1 MSEEATVS
9 EEATEDSRRTRWR
22 VIGDTPLRRY
32 LRTETSSAQFLLAAT
47 LAALI
52 WANVSRS
59 SYQQLWSTEL
69 SVRLGDYGITQDLTG
84 WINSGLMTFF
94 FFVVGLEC
102 RREFD
107 VGDLRERR
115 RLVMP
120 VVAGVGGMAVAVAL
134 YLAINVGEES
144 AVGWGVAMS
153 TDTAFALGVLAL
165 LGPRASQ
172 RLRAFLLTI
181 VVVDDILALAVIAT
195 VYSENVEIA
204 ALLFSAIVFGLI
216 VLASKARIRHGLF
229 YLALGVVAWVGLYQS
244 GVDPIVI
251 GLAMGLL
258 AYASPASRGDLE
270 RATDL
275 FRLFR
280 EQPTS
285 ELAREA
291 RLGLNA
297 AVSTNERLQNLF
309 HPWTSY
315 VIVPLFALANAGIVI
330 NSDTLSAAVTS
341 PIVIGVVV
349 AYVIGKP
356 VGIVASS
363 WLLSTA
369 TRGRIKAPVGW
380 AAVVGAGTSAGIGF
394 TVSLLIVAHA
404 FEGTDQDQAV
414 LGILVAG
421 LLSAGLTWVVFRL
434 TNLLPPRPRARALL
448 GVAAP
453 LLDLEAPPD
462 PERDH
467 IRGPGNA
474 SVTLVEY
481 GDFECPFCGQAEPE
495 VRALLADHGD
505 IRYVWRHLPLNDVH
519 PRARLAAEAAEAAG
533 AQGKFWEM
541 FDVLMRSQ
549 DALTPRDLVTYAE
562 GLELDTDQFAKDLRE
577 HVYAT
582 HVADD
587 VESAAA
593 SGVAGTPSFFINGQ
607 RHHGAYDLAT
617 LSQAV
622 GVARK
627 RALVDDGRSW

>member
-1 MSEEATVS
+1 VS
-9 EEATEDSRRTRWR
+9 EEATEGSRRTRWR
-22 VIGDTPLRRY
+22 IAGDTPLRRY
-32 LRTETSSAQFLLAAT
+32 LRTETSSAQLLLAAT
-47 LAALI
+47 LVALI
-52 WANVSRS
+52 WANVSLS

-69 SVRLGDYGITQDLTG
+69 SIRLGDFGITQDLTG

-134 YLAINVGEES
+134 YLVFNAGEES
-144 AVGWGVAMS
+144 AHGWGVAMS
-153 TDTAFALGVLAL
+153 TDTAFALGVLAIF
-165 LGPRASQ
+165 GPRVSQ
-172 RLRAFLLTI
+172 RLRSFLLTI
-181 VVVDDILALAVIAT
+181 VVVDDILALLVIAT

-204 ALLFSAIVFGLI
+204 ALLFSAIVFGL
-216 VLASKARIRHGLF
+216 VLVASKAGIRQGLF
-229 YLALGVVAWVGLYQS
+229 YLVLGIVAWVGLYQS

-258 AYASPASRGDLE
+258 TYASPASRGDLE
-270 RATDL
+270 RATNL

-297 AVSTNERLQNLF
+297 AVSPNERLQNLF

-356 VGIVASS
+356 AGIVASS
-363 WLLSTA
+363 WLLSSV
-369 TRGRIKAPVGW
+369 TRGRIKPPVGW
-380 AAVVGAGTSAGIGF
+380 AAVTGAGTSAGIGF
-394 TVSLLIVAHA
+394 TVSLLIAAHA
-404 FEGTDQDQAV
+404 FDGADQDQAI
-414 LGILVAG
+414 LGILIAG
-421 LLSAGLTWVVFRL
+421 LLSACLTWLVFRL
-434 TNLLPPRPRARALL
+434 TDRLSPRARARALL

-453 LLDLEAPPD
+453 MVDLADPPD

-467 IRGPGNA
+467 IRGPADA

-481 GDFECPFCGQAEPE
+481 GDFECPFCGQAEPA
-495 VRALLADHGD
+495 VRELLAEHGD
-505 IRYVWRHLPLNDVH
+505 IRYVWRHLPLSDVH
-519 PRARLAAEAAEAAG
+519 PRAQLAAEAAEAAG

-549 DALTPRDLVTYAE
+549 DALTPRHLVSYAKE
-562 GLELDTDQFAKDLRE
+562 LELDTDRFTTDLTE
-577 HVYAT
+577 HVYAA
-582 HVADD
+582 HIAED
-587 VESAAA
+587 VEGAAT

-627 RALVDDGRSW
+627 RALVDENQ

>member
-1 MSEEATVS
+1 VS
-9 EEATEDSRRTRWR
+9 EEIKDDSHRTRWR
-22 VIGDTPLRRY
+22 IAGDTPLRRY
-32 LRTETSSAQFLLAAT
+32 LQTETSSAQILLAAT
-47 LAALI
+47 VVALV
-52 WANVSRS
+52 WANISLS
-59 SYQQLWSTEL
+59 SYEQIWSTEL
-69 SVRLGDYGITQDLTG
+69 SIRLGQYGITQDLTG

-134 YLAINVGEES
+134 FLVVNAGQDS
-144 AVGWGVAMS
+144 AHGWGVAMS

-165 LGPRASQ
+165 FGPRVSQ
-172 RLRAFLLTI
+172 RLRSFLLTI
-181 VVVDDILALAVIAT
+181 VVVDDILALLVIAT
-195 VYSENVEIA
+195 VYSESVEIA
-204 ALLFSAIVFGLI
+204 ALLFSAIVFGL
-216 VLASKARIRHGLF
+216 VLLASKVGIRQGLF
-229 YLALGVVAWVGLYQS
+229 YLALGIVAWVGLFQS

-251 GLAMGLL
+251 GLGMGLL
-258 AYASPASRGDLE
+258 TYASPASRGDLE
-270 RATDL
+270 RATNL

-285 ELAREA
+285 ESAREA

-297 AVSTNERLQNLF
+297 AVSPNERLQNLF

-363 WLLSTA
+363 WLLSSLS
-369 TRGRIKAPVGW
+369 RGRIKPPVGW
-380 AAVVGAGTSAGIGF
+380 AAVTGAGTSAGIGF
-394 TVSLLIVAHA
+394 TVSLLVAAHA
-404 FEGTDQDQAV
+404 FDGADQDQAI
-414 LGILVAG
+414 LGILIAG
-421 LLSAGLTWVVFRL
+421 LLSAGLTWLVFRL
-434 TNLLPPRPRARALL
+434 TNRLPPRARARALL
-448 GVAAP
+448 GVATP
-453 LLDLEAPPD
+453 LVDLGDPPD

-467 IRGPGNA
+467 IRGPADA

-481 GDFECPFCGQAEPE
+481 GDFECPFCGQAEPA
-495 VRALLADHGD
+495 VRELLAEQGD
-505 IRYVWRHLPLNDVH
+505 IRYVWRHLPLSDVH
-519 PRARLAAEAAEAAG
+519 PRAQLAAEAAEAAG

-549 DALTPRDLVTYAE
+549 DALTPEHLVSYAKE
-562 GLELDTDQFAKDLRE
+562 LGLDTDRFTADLTE
-577 HVYAT
+577 HIYAA
-582 HVADD
+582 HIAED
-587 VESAAA
+587 VEGAAA

-627 RALVDDGRSW
+627 RALVDENQ